1 MEIIFS
7 SLKALMEWQNL
18 LDLNGCNEQN
28 SFHFEIRYFLV
39 RAILHILKE
48 YYFKLPSLTIIIYL
62 LIDLSGFA

>member
-39 RAILHILKE
+39 RAILRILFYVTIT
-48 YYFKLPSLTIIIYL
+48 YYNYL
-62 LIDLSGFA
+62 FTVLSGFA